1 MALNMPVTNWT
12 AIVPI
17 RSLTE
22 GKTRLAGYPGAS
34 VLTEAFAKDVI
45 AACMACPEIDNVA
58 LVSPDPRVVE
68 LASASGCNGI
78 AESDSDPDGINDA
91 IAHARRELPD
101 VRSIVAIL
109 GDLPCIDGSSLSAIL
124 TAAGEHETSFVSDTA
139 GTGTTIWC
147 TSDPSARSHFGHH
160 SRAEHRAAGAIE
172 LGLEQTSLEWARARR
187 DVDTDIDLWDAAR
200 LGLGPATRALVQP
213 TLLA

>member
-1 MALNMPVTNWT
+1 MALNMPVTTWT

-17 RSLTE
+17 RSLTD

-58 LVSPDPRVVE
+58 LVSPDPRVVD
-68 LASASGCNGI
+68 LAEASGCIGI
-78 AESDSDPDGINDA
+78 AETDSDGINDA
-91 IAHARRELPD
+91 IAHARRELPAA
-101 VRSIVAIL
+101 RSIVAIL
-109 GDLPCIDGSSLSAIL
+109 GDLPCIDGDSLSAVL
-124 TAAGEHETSFVSDTA
+124 NAAGEHETSFVSDTA

-172 LGLEQTSLEWARARR
+172 LGLQQTSPEWARARR

-200 LGLGPATRALVQP
+200 LGLGPATRAIVQP
-213 TLLA
+213 TLPA

>member
-17 RSLTE
+17 RSLTD

-34 VLTEAFAKDVI
+34 VLTEAFARDVI
-45 AACMACPEIDNVA
+45 TACSACPEITEVA

-68 LASASGCNGI
+68 LARSVGCIGI
-78 AESDSDPDGINDA
+78 AETDPDGINDA
-91 IAHARRELPD
+91 ITHARRQLPEAE
-101 VRSIVAIL
+101 RIVAIL
-109 GDLPCIDGSSLSAIL
+109 GDLPCVDSSSLSAVL
-124 TAAGEHETSFVSDTA
+124 RAAGEHETSFVSDAA

-172 LGLEQTSLEWARARR
+172 LGLEHTSPDWARARR

-200 LGLGPATRALVQP
+200 LGLGPATRAIVQP
-213 TLLA
+213 DRPA

>member
-1 MALNMPVTNWT
+1 MNMPVTNWT

-17 RSLTE
+17 RSLTD

-34 VLTEAFAKDVI
+34 VLTEAFARDVI
-45 AACMACPEIDNVA
+45 AACLACPEIKDVA

-68 LASASGCNGI
+68 LATDAGCIGI
-78 AESDSDPDGINDA
+78 AERDSGGINDA
-91 IAHARRELPD
+91 ISQARRELPE
-101 VRSIVAIL
+101 SECIVAIL
-109 GDLPCIDGSSLSAIL
+109 GDLPCVDGSSLSAVL
-124 TAAGEHETSFVSDTA
+124 RAAGEHETSFVSDAA

-147 TSDPSARSHFGHH
+147 SSDPSARSHFGHH

-172 LGLEQTSLEWARARR
+172 LGIEQTPPEWVRARR

-200 LGLGPATRALVQP
+200 LGLGPATRAIVQP
-213 TLLA
+213 GLPA

>member
-17 RSLTE
+17 RSLTD

-45 AACMACPEIDNVA
+45 AACMACPEIDSVA
-58 LVSPDPRVVE
+58 LVSPDPRVVD
-68 LASASGCNGI
+68 LAAASGCIGI
-78 AESDSDPDGINDA
+78 AESDSDSNGINDA
-91 IAHARRELPD
+91 IAHARRELPEAQ
-101 VRSIVAIL
+101 SIVAIL
-109 GDLPCIDGSSLSAIL
+109 GDLPCIDDESLSAVL
-124 TAAGEHETSFVSDTA
+124 NAAGEHETSFVSDTA

-172 LGLEQTSLEWARARR
+172 LGLEQTSPTWARARR
-187 DVDTDIDLWDAAR
+187 DVDTDIDLWDAKR
-200 LGLGPATRALVQP
+200 LGLGPATRAIVQP
-213 TLLA
+213 TLRA

>member
-1 MALNMPVTNWT
+1 MALNMPVTTWT

-17 RSLTE
+17 RSLTD

-45 AACMACPEIDNVA
+45 AACMACPGIDKVA
-58 LVSPDPRVVE
+58 LVSPDPRVVD
-68 LASASGCNGI
+68 LAEASGCIGI
-78 AESDSDPDGINDA
+78 AETDPDGINDA
-91 IAHARRELPD
+91 IAHARRELPTTE
-101 VRSIVAIL
+101 RIVAIL
-109 GDLPCIDGSSLSAIL
+109 GDLPCIDGESLSAVL
-124 TAAGEHETSFVSDTA
+124 NAAREHETSFVSDTA

-172 LGLEQTSLEWARARR
+172 LGLQQTSPEWARARR

-200 LGLGPATRALVQP
+200 LGLGPATRAIVQP
-213 TLLA
+213 TLPA